1 MKAFAITGGIASGK
15 SAACARFAEL
25 GAEVIDA
32 DQVSRDL
39 VQPGTEGLAEVV
51 ATFGTEMLNADGS
64 LDRRKMRAHVF
75 ANLTARKQLEAILH
89 PKVRLE
95 LRRRAG
101 LSVAPYVLLAIPLLV
116 EAGHYDWVSG
126 IIVVDVS
133 VETQIARLIQ
143 RDHVDDA
150 LARQMLAA
158 QVSRDARLA
167 IATWVLDNNDT
178 LAALHQQVDAL
189 HQVLLALDSAPENAS

>member
-32 DQVSRDL
+32 DHVSRDL
-39 VQPGTEGLAEVV
+39 VQPGTKGLAEVV
-51 ATFGTEMLNADGS
+51 AAFGAGMLNADGS
-64 LDRRKMRAHVF
+64 LDRRKMREHVF
-75 ANLTARKQLEAILH
+75 ANPTARKQLEAILH
-89 PKVRLE
+89 PRVRVE
-95 LRRRAG
+95 LRRRAL
-101 LSVAPYVLLAIPLLV
+101 LSQAPYVLLAIPLLV
-116 EAGHYDWVSG
+116 ETGHYDWVSG

-143 RDHVDDA
+143 RDRVDDA

-158 QVSRDARLA
+158 QVSREARLA
-167 IATWVLDNNDT
+167 MADYVLDNNGT
-178 LAALHQQVDAL
+178 LAQLRIQVDAL
-189 HQVLLALDSAPENAS
+189 HQRLLVQR

>member
-51 ATFGTEMLNADGS
+51 AAFGSDMLNADGS
-64 LDRRKMRAHVF
+64 LDRRKMREHVF
-75 ANLTARKQLEAILH
+75 ADPAARKRLEAILH
-89 PKVRLE
+89 PRVRVE
-95 LRRRAG
+95 LRRRAL
-101 LSVAPYVLLAIPLLV
+101 LSQAPYVLLAIPLLV
-116 EAGHYDWVSG
+116 ETGHYDWVSG

-133 VETQIARLIQ
+133 VETQTARLIL
-143 RDHVDDA
+143 RDRVDDA

-158 QVSRDARLA
+158 QVSREARLA
-167 IATWVLDNNDT
+167 MADYVLDNNGT
-178 LAALHQQVDAL
+178 LAQLRLQVDAL
-189 HQVLLALDSAPENAS
+189 HQRLLVQR

>member
-32 DQVSRDL
+32 DHVSRDL

-51 ATFGTEMLNADGS
+51 AAFGAGMLNADGS
-64 LDRRKMRAHVF
+64 LDRRKMREHVF
-75 ANLTARKQLEAILH
+75 ANPTARKQLEAILH
-89 PKVRLE
+89 PRVRVE
-95 LRRRAG
+95 LRRRAL
-101 LSVAPYVLLAIPLLV
+101 LSQAPYVLLAIPLLV
-116 EAGHYDWVSG
+116 ETGHYDWVSG

-143 RDHVDDA
+143 RDRVDDA

-158 QVSRDARLA
+158 QVSREARLA
-167 IATWVLDNNDT
+167 MADYVLDNNGT
-178 LAALHQQVDAL
+178 LAQLRIQVDAL
-189 HQVLLALDSAPENAS
+189 HQRLLAQR